1 MEKYAMKTRF
11 RRILCPIDF
20 DRISIPALELAV
32 AMAKQHGGRVYL
44 FYITPNV
51 PTARQSAEIKALTTD
66 SLRSVARKWLQGKVP
81 HQIIVRSGAP
91 VSGLLKAEDELSIDL
106 VVMATHG
113 RTGKKHTLLGSVTE
127 QVVRRSICP
136 VLTIRPM

>member
-1 MEKYAMKTRF
+1 MKTRF

-20 DRISIPALELAV
+20 DRISIPALELAMRMAEQNQGRIYLLYIIPKAKEARLNADIEQV
-32 AMAKQHGGRVYL
+32 A
-44 FYITPNV
+44 
-51 PTARQSAEIKALTTD
+51 TD
-66 SLRSVARKWLQGKVP
+66 SLRGVARKWLHGKIP
-81 HQIIVRSGAP
+81 YQIIVRTGAP
-91 VSGLLKAEDELSIDL
+91 VPSLLKAEAEFSSDL

-136 VLTIRPM
+136 VLTTRPR

>member
-1 MEKYAMKTRF
+1 MEKHAMKTRF

-32 AMAKQHGGRVYL
+32 AMARHHGGRVYL
-44 FYITPNV
+44 FYITPKV
-51 PTARQSAEIKALTTD
+51 PTARQSADIKALATD
-66 SLRSVARKWLQGKVP
+66 SLRSVARKWLHGKVP
-81 HQIIVRSGAP
+81 YQIIVRSGAP
-91 VSGLLKAEDELSIDL
+91 VSGLLKAEAELAIDL

-127 QVVRRSICP
+127 QVVRRSLCP
-136 VLTIRPM
+136 VLTVRPT

>member
-1 MEKYAMKTRF
+1 MKTRF

-32 AMAKQHGGRVYL
+32 TMARQNNGRVYL
-44 FYITPNV
+44 LYIIPKV
-51 PTARQSAEIKALTTD
+51 EGVRLTADIEEVATD
-66 SLRSVARKWLQGKVP
+66 SLRGVARKWLQGKVP
-81 HQIIVRSGAP
+81 YQIIVRTGAP
-91 VSGLLKAEDELSIDL
+91 VSGLLKAEAELAADL
-106 VVMATHG
+106 VVMSTHG

-136 VLTIRPM
+136 VLTTRPG